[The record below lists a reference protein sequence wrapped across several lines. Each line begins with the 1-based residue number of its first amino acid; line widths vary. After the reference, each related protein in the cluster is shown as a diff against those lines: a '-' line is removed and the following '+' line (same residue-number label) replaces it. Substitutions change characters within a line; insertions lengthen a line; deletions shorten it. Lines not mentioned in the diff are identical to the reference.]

1 MAILSDSPLIFNGF
15 DFFDFSKMSE
25 FFSGTSGSR
34 IRVKIGSFTEQCSQS
49 MPIKFGANRIN
60 NG

>member
-34 IRVKIGSFTEQCSQS
+34 ILAKMGSYTYEPSQS
-49 MPIKFGANRIN
+49 ISKKLGANRRN
-60 NG
+60 SG

>member
-25 FFSGTSGSR
+25 FFSGTSGFR
-34 IRVKIGSFTEQCSQS
+34 IRVKIGSFTQEPTQS
-49 MPIKFGANRIN
+49 MPIKFGANRSN